1 MELKCQYCGLNVD
14 LPFRCPFCG
23 GYFCADH
30 RLPEF
35 HACQGMRRGTSPPE
49 YFMRRGFDED
59 IRIKPVKGHFSRF
72 FESFRNLFGSRELIH
87 ISLGTLMVVLVG
99 LSIAINEARSPSLQ
113 SILFFAL
120 ILVSAVIP
128 HELAHKFTAKHY
140 GLWAEFR
147 LSLIGVIIT
156 LISMLFPI
164 KIVSP
169 GAVIIS
175 GEATRKT
182 IGKVSL
188 SGPLVNVSLAVV
200 FLALSSVSSVK
211 LLEIVFAQGSM
222 INAFAA
228 LFNLIPFGVLDGAK
242 ILWWNKYFWAVAFL
256 ASLMLVAVNLII
268 LY

>member
-1 MELKCQYCGLNVD
+1 MKCQYCGLNVD

-35 HACQGMRRGTSPPE
+35 HACQGMRRGASPPE
-49 YFMRRGFDED
+49 YFMRGRFDEGV
-59 IRIKPVKGHFSRF
+59 RVKHVKGNFSRF
-72 FESFRNLFGSRELIH
+72 FESFRNLFGSTELIH
-87 ISLGTLMVVLVG
+87 IFLGTLMVVLVG
-99 LSIAINEARSPSLQ
+99 LSIAINEAGSPSLQ

-120 ILVSAVIP
+120 ILVSAFIP
-128 HELAHKFTAKHY
+128 HELAHKFTAKYY

-156 LISMLFPI
+156 LISILSPI

-188 SGPLVNVSLAVV
+188 SGPLVNVGLAVV

-211 LLEIVFAQGSM
+211 LLEIVFAQGSI
-222 INAFAA
+222 INAFVAS
-228 LFNLIPFGVLDGAK
+228 FNLIPFGVLDGAK
-242 ILWWNKYFWAVAFL
+242 ILWWNKYFWAVTFL
-256 ASLMLVAVNLII
+256 ASLMLIAVNLII